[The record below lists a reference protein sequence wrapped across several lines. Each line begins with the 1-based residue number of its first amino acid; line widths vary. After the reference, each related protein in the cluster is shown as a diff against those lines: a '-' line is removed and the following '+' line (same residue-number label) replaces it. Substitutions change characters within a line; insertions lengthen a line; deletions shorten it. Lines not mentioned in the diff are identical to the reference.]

1 MIDPKTAQKILLDA
15 TEVLGW
21 EYWKISSSLGQILA
35 DDVKAPIDLPMFDM
49 SAMDGYAVCFNSD
62 GNTTFSCIDTVQAG
76 DTRLIQLLPGQ
87 CVRIF
92 TGAWVPASADAVV
105 MQEKAVQND
114 QIVVVEASE
123 LKKGNHI
130 RYKGSQIKKGQ
141 RALRA
146 GQFIHPAALG
156 FLAGMGVR
164 FVSIYDPV
172 RVAVLTTGNEF
183 QTLGSDPEQGKIYES
198 NKILLTAALHEL
210 NMRSMYT
217 RSVADDAAET
227 RRVIADLLEKVD
239 VLIITGGISVG
250 EFDFVGP
257 ALAELGVKTL
267 FYKVAQKPGK
277 PLFVGKLNNKTVF
290 ALPGNPAAVL
300 TCFYEYVRPC
310 LLKMKGHE
318 KVLLPVQFL
327 PLLQPIDNQA
337 NRALFLRVKVADGQ
351 VQILDKQGSDMLH
364 SFAVA
369 NALAFVPAETSY
381 AVGERVEVHLLPLST
396 MSYGS

>member
-1 MIDPKTAQKILLDA
+1 MIDPKTAQKILLEA

-21 EYWKISSSLGQILA
+21 EYWKISSSLGSVLA
-35 DDVKAPIDLPMFDM
+35 DDVKAPVDLPMFDM
-49 SAMDGYAVCFNSD
+49 SAMDGYAVCFHLNGD
-62 GNTTFSCIDTVQAG
+62 AAFSCIDTVQAG
-76 DTRLIQLLPGQ
+76 DTRLIELLPGQ

-130 RYKGSQIKKGQ
+130 RYQGSQIKEGERVLK
-141 RALRA
+141 A

-156 FLAGMGVR
+156 FLAGMGVQ
-164 FVSIYDPV
+164 FVIIYDPV
-172 RVAVLTTGNEF
+172 RVAILTTGNEL
-183 QTLGSDPEQGKIYES
+183 QTSGSDLEPGEIYES
-198 NKILLTAALHEL
+198 NKILLDAALLEL
-210 NMRSMYT
+210 NIRSMYT

-227 RRVIADLLEKVD
+227 HRVIADLLEKVD

-250 EFDFVGP
+250 EYDFVGP

-277 PLFVGKLNNKTVF
+277 PLFVGKLNYKTVF

-327 PLLQPIDNQA
+327 PLRQPVENQA
-337 NRALFLRVKVADGQ
+337 NRSLFLKAKVADGQ

-364 SFAVA
+364 SFAEA
-369 NALAFVPAETSY
+369 NALAFIPAETSY
-381 AVGERVEVHLLPLST
+381 AVGELAEVHLLPLST

>member
-15 TEVLGW
+15 TQVLGR
-21 EYWKISSSLGQILA
+21 EYRNIASSLGQVLA
-35 DDVKAPIDLPMFDM
+35 DDVSAPVDLPMFDM
-49 SAMDGYAVCFNSD
+49 SAMDGYAVCFHSD
-62 GNTTFSCIDTVQAG
+62 GNTTFTCMDTVQAG
-76 DTRLIQLLPGQ
+76 DTRQITLLPGQ

-92 TGAWVPASADAVV
+92 TGAWVPASSDAVV
-105 MQEKAVQND
+105 MQEKTVQND

-130 RYKGSQIKKGQ
+130 RYQGSQITAGQ
-141 RALRA
+141 VALKA

-164 FVSIYDPV
+164 FVNLYDSV
-172 RVAVLTTGNEF
+172 RVAILTTGNELK
-183 QTLGSDPEQGKIYES
+183 TSGSELEPGEIYES
-198 NKILLTAALHEL
+198 NKILLEAAMHEL
-210 NMRSMYT
+210 SIAPIYT
-217 RSVADDAAET
+217 RSVADNAVET
-227 RRVIADLLEKVD
+227 RQVIADLLEKVD

-250 EFDFVGP
+250 EYDFVGP
-257 ALAELGVKTL
+257 ALQALGVNTL

-277 PLFVGKLNNKTVF
+277 PLLVGKLNHKTVF

-310 LLKMKGHE
+310 LLKMQGHE
-318 KVLLPVQFL
+318 KVLLPIQFL
-327 PLLQPIDNQA
+327 PVLQAIDNKA
-337 NRALFLRVKVADGQ
+337 NRALFLKAKVEDGQ
-351 VQILDKQGSDMLH
+351 VQILEKQGSDMLH
-364 SFAVA
+364 SFAEA

-381 AVGERVEVHLLPLST
+381 VVGERVEVHLLPLST

>member
-15 TEVLGW
+15 TQVLGW
-21 EYWKISSSLGQILA
+21 EYWKISSSLGSVLA
-35 DDVKAPIDLPMFDM
+35 DDVYAPVDMPMFDM
-49 SAMDGYAVCFNSD
+49 SAMDGYAVRFHLNGD
-62 GNTTFSCIDTVQAG
+62 AVFTCIDTVQAG
-76 DTRLIQLLPGQ
+76 DTRLIELLPGQ

-92 TGAWVPASADAVV
+92 TGAWVPASSDAVV
-105 MQEKAVQND
+105 MQEKAVQNG
-114 QIVVVEASE
+114 QLVVVEASE

-130 RYKGSQIKKGQ
+130 RYQGSQIREGE
-141 RALRA
+141 RVLEA

-164 FVSIYDPV
+164 FVNIYDPV
-172 RVAVLTTGNEF
+172 RVAILTTGNEL
-183 QTLGSDPEQGKIYES
+183 QTSEHDLEPGKIYES
-198 NKILLTAALHEL
+198 NRILLEAALNEL
-210 NMRSMYT
+210 NMRSMYA

-250 EFDFVGP
+250 EYDFVGP

-277 PLFVGKLNNKTVF
+277 PLFVGKLNHKTVF

-310 LLKMKGHE
+310 LLKMKGHK

-327 PLLQPIDNQA
+327 PLLQPVENQS
-337 NRALFLRVKVADGQ
+337 NRALFLKAKVANGQ

-364 SFAVA
+364 SFALA
-369 NALAFVPAETSY
+369 NALAFIPAETSY
-381 AVGERVEVHLLPLST
+381 AVGDLAEVHLLPLST